1 MRKKNTTRLNE
12 STLHRIIKESLKRV
26 LRETSQ
32 YPEYYKDDDDPGWDD
47 YDPDWEEFE
56 DDYLNDD
63 YYEED
68 PRDAY
73 PSGKQGD
80 IEYSWDENEPSYP
93 GLSSYYRTRKD
104 GIPYDVDKAIT
115 DRNAAKNWSQ
125 KELEQ
130 RDRFMK
136 HWLLGRLQRQMG
148 TNKYTKIPFSKKDI
162 QWRYHQP

>member
-1 MRKKNTTRLNE
+1 MRKKDTIRLNE
-12 STLHRIIKESLKRV
+12 SMLKRIIKESVKRV
-26 LRETSQ
+26 LKETST
-32 YPEYYKDDDDPGWDD
+32 YPESDEYDEYYEDD
-47 YDPDWEEFE
+47 YDPDWDENYY
-56 DDYLNDD
+56 DDFDDD

-115 DRNAAKNWSQ
+115 DRNTANNWSQ

-136 HWLLGRLQRQMG
+136 HWLLGKLDRQRG
-148 TNKYTKIPFSKKDI
+148 TNKYTKNTFSKKDV
-162 QWRYHQP
+162 QWRYHQR

>member
-1 MRKKNTTRLNE
+1 MRKKDTIRLNE
-12 STLHRIIKESLKRV
+12 SMLKRIIKESVKRV
-26 LRETSQ
+26 LKETST
-32 YPEYYKDDDDPGWDD
+32 YPESDEYDEYY
-47 YDPDWEEFE
+47 E
-56 DDYLNDD
+56 DD

-115 DRNAAKNWSQ
+115 DRNTANNWSQ

-136 HWLLGRLQRQMG
+136 HWLLGKLDRQKG
-148 TNKYTKIPFSKKDI
+148 TNKYTKNTFSKKDV
-162 QWRYHQP
+162 QWRYHQR